1 MRKLVACSIT
11 LGIVLLSGCAGSAT
25 DNTAANSKLT
35 QIAPAPTVSLSALPT
50 SVSSGGSSTLTWS
63 STNASSCTASGAWSG
78 TKATSGSSSTGGIT
92 STSTYTLTCSG
103 TAGSAAST
111 ATVTVTPALAISGT
125 PASTATVGSLY
136 SFTPTAS
143 GGSGGTLT
151 FSIQNPPS
159 WATFSSSTGQL
170 SGTPAAS
177 NVGASSSIIIR
188 VSNGTSTVA
197 LPSFTITVSAA
208 SNISFNGQWFAPNSV
223 WNTPIPAGAF
233 NSPQPNSAAVMSA
246 YMGYGG
252 NINNAFNTTKDT
264 YTAAVIDAPAGT
276 ATISYTF
283 TYAGSG
289 SWTFPKIPLTGSV
302 LTAVQN
308 AETYF
313 ANNGDTDRSV
323 VIFSEDQQV
332 FYNLYPSTATGDT
345 PISVITGAVFRID
358 GPGWWDNAP
367 FGTTLSAG
375 SAAGAS
381 YAGGMIRPSEWAAG
395 VINHALAGAW
405 PGPLVGG
412 SNIYPAMTSDGHLQG
427 AQYLPEGAR
436 LQLDPSLTDAQLQAL
451 GVTAAML
458 PICHALQIY
467 GWYNM
472 DQQADFP
479 TQIKFQSAQGNS
491 ATVYPGAT
499 NLPMALMNHINW
511 IAAPSSTAAPPL
523 DNPASAAP
531 YVVPN

>member
-1 MRKLVACSIT
+1 
-11 LGIVLLSGCAGSAT
+11 
-25 DNTAANSKLT
+25 
-35 QIAPAPTVSLSALPT
+35 
-50 SVSSGGSSTLTWS
+50 
-63 STNASSCTASGAWSG
+63 
-78 TKATSGSSSTGGIT
+78 
-92 STSTYTLTCSG
+92 
-103 TAGSAAST
+103 
-111 ATVTVTPALAISGT
+111 
-125 PASTATVGSLY
+125 
-136 SFTPTAS
+136 
-143 GGSGGTLT
+143 
-151 FSIQNPPS
+151 
-159 WATFSSSTGQL
+159 
-170 SGTPAAS
+170 
-177 NVGASSSIIIR
+177 
-188 VSNGTSTVA
+188 
-197 LPSFTITVSAA
+197 
-208 SNISFNGQWFAPNSV
+208 
-223 WNTPIPAGAF
+223 
-233 NSPQPNSAAVMSA
+233 MSA

-276 ATISYTF
+276 ATMSYTF

-289 SWTFPKIPLTGSV
+289 SWTFPEIPLTGAV

-308 AETYF
+308 ALTYF
-313 ANNGDTDRSV
+313 ANNGDTDRAV

-345 PISVITGAVFRID
+345 PISIITGSVFRIG

-395 VINHALAGAW
+395 VIPHALAGAW
-405 PGPLVGG
+405 PWSLD
-412 SNIYPAMTSDGHLQG
+412 SNSYIYPASTSDGG
-427 AQYLPEGAR
+427 NSGTEYLPEGAR

-451 GVTAAML
+451 GVTTAML

-472 DQQADFP
+472 DQQGDYP

-491 ATVYPGAT
+491 STVYPGAT
-499 NLPMALMNHINW
+499 NLPMALMNHIHW

-523 DNPASAAP
+523 DNAASAAP
-531 YVVPN
+531 YVVAH